1 MATLA
6 KAASAAELLDGIKVI
21 DVDTHLS
28 EPHDLWTSRAPA
40 KLKNLVPRVVTI
52 EGRRTWIIGEDT
64 LLSGLGATPVSVI
77 HKDGSKSRS
86 LDWFDFEIE
95 QVHPGAYALQE
106 RLKVMDE
113 MGIHAQILFPNVL
126 GFGGQNGWNA
136 PENLRIA
143 AIQIYNDAV
152 AEYQSNSNN
161 RIFPMA
167 LLPWWDVR
175 EAVKEA
181 ERAKAMGLRGVIIN
195 SDPQVQGLPDLAER
209 HWDPMWEAFQSFEL
223 PVNFHIG
230 ASESTF
236 AWFGSSPWPSGS
248 APVRFCI
255 GSSLLFFS
263 NAQIMANIIMSGI
276 LDRWPKLKF
285 ISVESGVNWVPG
297 LLETLEYQIAENADT
312 LKYDLSPR
320 EYFERNMF
328 ATFWYEKRNI
338 AASIRQA
345 GVDNVMF
352 ETDFPHPTCLYPDPL
367 EQAAPALA
375 QLTVDE
381 RRKVM
386 STNAATLFN
395 IPI

>member
-1 MATLA
+1 
-6 KAASAAELLDGIKVI
+6 
-21 DVDTHLS
+21 
-28 EPHDLWTSRAPA
+28 
-40 KLKNLVPRVVTI
+40 
-52 EGRRTWIIGEDT
+52 
-64 LLSGLGATPVSVI
+64 
-77 HKDGSKSRS
+77 
-86 LDWFDFEIE
+86 
-95 QVHPGAYALQE
+95 
-106 RLKVMDE
+106 
-113 MGIHAQILFPNVL
+113 
-126 GFGGQNGWNA
+126 
-136 PENLRIA
+136 
-143 AIQIYNDAV
+143 
-152 AEYQSNSNN
+152 
-161 RIFPMA
+161 
-167 LLPWWDVR
+167 
-175 EAVKEA
+175 
-181 ERAKAMGLRGVIIN
+181 
-195 SDPQVQGLPDLAER
+195 
-209 HWDPMWEAFQSFEL
+209 
-223 PVNFHIG
+223 
-230 ASESTF
+230 
-236 AWFGSSPWPSGS
+236 
-248 APVRFCI
+248 
-255 GSSLLFFS
+255 
-263 NAQIMANIIMSGI
+263 MSGI
-276 LDRWPKLKF
+276 LDRWPQLKF